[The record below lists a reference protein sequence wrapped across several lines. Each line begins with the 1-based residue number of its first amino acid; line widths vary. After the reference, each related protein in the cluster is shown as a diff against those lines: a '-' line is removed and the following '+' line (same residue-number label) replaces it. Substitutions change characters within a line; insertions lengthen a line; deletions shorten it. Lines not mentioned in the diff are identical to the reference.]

1 MTMNNYL
8 RNECDKTFFAHE
20 RIICGTSDERASASF
35 ARMCL
40 IRLLVQYFLKRTLCL
55 IPYIL
60 CNRMALV
67 HAIAKVSIEINS
79 DLFSLFRNFHHPN
92 WRNCVL

>member
-1 MTMNNYL
+1 MNSYL

-20 RIICGTSDERASASF
+20 RIICGTSDEGASASF
-35 ARMCL
+35 AQMCL

-55 IPYIL
+55 IPYTL

-67 HAIAKVSIEINS
+67 HAIAKVSVEINR
-79 DLFSLFRNFHHPN
+79 DLFLLFRNFHHPN
-92 WRNCVL
+92 